1 MASAVSECKNCA
13 KLPYPILRDMHTTNI
28 TGVYVTEESVH

>member
-1 MASAVSECKNCA
+1 MASAVSECKKRA
-13 KLPYPILRDMHTTNI
+13 KLPYPILRDMHTTNT